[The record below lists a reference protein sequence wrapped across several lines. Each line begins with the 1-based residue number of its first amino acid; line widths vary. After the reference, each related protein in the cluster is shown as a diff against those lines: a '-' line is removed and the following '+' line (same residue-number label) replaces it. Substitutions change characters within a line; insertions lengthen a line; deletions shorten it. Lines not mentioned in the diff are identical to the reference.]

1 MRRFGEW
8 LGKQVV
14 KHKWLIVI
22 ASVILMVPSMYG
34 YIHTQINYDI
44 LVYLPKDIE
53 TMKGQKILEEDFKMG
68 SFAICSLEHMASKD
82 IRTLEQKI

>member
-1 MRRFGEW
+1 MRTFGEW

-68 SFAICSLEHMASKD
+68 SFAICSL
-82 IRTLEQKI
+82 